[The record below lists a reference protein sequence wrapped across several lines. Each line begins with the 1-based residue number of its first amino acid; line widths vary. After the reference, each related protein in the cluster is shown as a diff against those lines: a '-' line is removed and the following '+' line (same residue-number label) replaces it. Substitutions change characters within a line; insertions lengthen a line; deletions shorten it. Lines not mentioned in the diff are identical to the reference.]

1 VIEATG
7 SNFYMGGIAPTHQ
20 VRQPAVVQAPAPVED
35 PADAA
40 LEDFLASWTSGT
52 AGSDLDSMV
61 ALQQKVNPEMPD
73 AAQVKPKEEPASDDR
88 FVKEIEFLARR
99 HGDLF
104 KNHGGLGTVSDGW
117 NIAGA

>member
-1 VIEATG
+1 MIEATG

-20 VRQPAVVQAPAPVED
+20 ARHAAPVQQPAPVED
-35 PADAA
+35 VADAA
-40 LEDFLASWTSGT
+40 LEDFLASWASGS

-73 AAQVKPKEEPASDDR
+73 AAQLKPKDEPASDDR
-88 FVKEIEFLARR
+88 FVKEIEFLAKR

-104 KNHGGLGTVSDGW
+104 KNHGGLGAVTDGW
-117 NIAGA
+117 NIAGG